1 MAWDQTRKRNY
12 HVMFVVGYEDART
25 AYIRI
30 APNLLEHGDH
40 VVPGIVRERQQKDE
54 ILVGAIKAVKRLR

>member
-1 MAWDQTRKRNY
+1 
-12 HVMFVVGYEDART
+12 MFVVGYEDGRT

-54 ILVGAIKAVKRLR
+54 IPVGAIKGVKRVR